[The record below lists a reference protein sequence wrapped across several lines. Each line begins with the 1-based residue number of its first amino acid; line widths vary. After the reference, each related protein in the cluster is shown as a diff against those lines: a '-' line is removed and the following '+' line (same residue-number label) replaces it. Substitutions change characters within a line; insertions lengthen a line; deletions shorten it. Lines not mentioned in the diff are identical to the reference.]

1 MRATL
6 APPLAVGATPEGT
19 RAIFDVTGG
28 TFEGPRLRGRVL
40 PSGADWGRFRPD
52 GSFAVDVRVVLETD
66 DDALIYVAYRGRIVV
81 PVALQPAVFDTA
93 AADRPGP
100 GHYYFRVA
108 PLFETAAPRYAWLNG
123 IVAVGVGEI
132 VTGGV
137 SYRVHEI
144 Q

>member
-6 APPLAVGATPEGT
+6 APPHAVGATPEGT
-19 RAIFDVTGG
+19 RMVFDVTGG

-52 GSFAVDVRVVLETD
+52 GSFAVDVRIVLETD
-66 DDALIYVAYRGRIVV
+66 DNALIYVTYQGRIVV
-81 PVALQPAVFDTA
+81 PLALQPAVFDTA

-100 GHYYFRVA
+100 ELYYFRVA

-123 IVAVGVGEI
+123 IVAVGAGAI

-137 SYRVHEI
+137 SYSVHEI
-144 Q
+144 G